1 MIRAYFLGGPE
12 DLTKKAVEDPAP
24 SQVTYT
30 RPVMGWQ
37 TTSFGG
43 MAHGV
48 IETVRSCYRLVHT
61 LSDGSK
67 VYEYDPTPQVDA

>member
-24 SQVTYT
+24 TELTYT
-30 RPVMGWQ
+30 RPVLGEG
-37 TTSFGG
+37 TCAIDF
-43 MAHGV
+43 
-48 IETVRSCYRLVHT
+48 VRACYRLVHT

-67 VYEYDPTPQVDA
+67 VYEFDPTEPVDA

>member
-12 DLTKKAVEDPAP
+12 DLTKKAVDDPAP
-24 SQVTYT
+24 MQLTYT
-30 RPVMGWQ
+30 RPILRVAGADVSVTM
-37 TTSFGG
+37 
-43 MAHGV
+43 
-48 IETVRSCYRLVHT
+48 ETVRSCYRLVHT